1 MKIIDFPQY
10 TKHKTLV
17 TLEQEVYLIE
27 AIRKMQDFK
36 VGSILVTHQG
46 KLCGI
51 FTERD
56 LLMKIAGTD
65 IDINKTKLMDVMTV
79 KLHTS
84 NVQDYVQESMKRMT
98 EQKIRHLPVIDDKG
112 QLVGIISQGDFVYL
126 SWSQLFQQ
134 LKSKTKSSFFSL
146 SQVWMLVIGLIGYVI
161 LIYITLA

>member
-10 TKHKTLV
+10 TKDKLLV
-17 TLEQEVYLIE
+17 TLEQEAYLIE
-27 AIRKMQDFK
+27 AIRKMQDVK

-56 LLMKIAGTD
+56 LLMKIVGTD
-65 IDINKTKLMDVMTV
+65 IDIYRTKLMDVMTV

-84 NVQDYVQESMKRMT
+84 NVQDDVQESMKRMT

-134 LKSKTKSSFFSL
+134 LKSKTKTSFFSL
-146 SQVWMLVIGLIGYVI
+146 SQVWMLAIGLIGYVI

>member
-17 TLEQEVYLIE
+17 TLEQEAYLIA

-112 QLVGIISQGDFVYL
+112 QLVGIISQGDFIYL
-126 SWSQLFQQ
+126 SWSQLLQQ
-134 LKSKTKSSFFSL
+134 LKSKTKSTFFSL